1 VQHFFRSLLV
11 VAALALGAGH
21 PHAAPVRRVPPA
33 KFGVVAFDLNRT
45 AMTRVAELGAGLV
58 RGSCNW
64 QTLEPARGV
73 YAWDCADNV
82 IAGAARQ
89 GLRSYMTVT
98 CTPAWANGNA
108 GCAAMPADI
117 TDWYDFT
124 ARFVA
129 RYSAFDTVLGVWNEP
144 NLRELDDDSGRN
156 YALLF
161 INASNARNAVNPRFA
176 LGGPETSHHAMRD
189 GYFARTMDL
198 IQSFRAMER
207 QDVVSVHWYN
217 DGPPLL
223 DYMDAVNAIAD
234 GQPVWLTETGYSTA
248 DADAQVRFFDRVLTD
263 FVTAARPW
271 WTHVIFYRLWDGQ
284 DCCTEAIL
292 RSDFSAKPAF
302 DAFHRWIVD
311 SRVPPEPPDRGRRGT
326 DQLFFDGSGLLR

>member
-1 VQHFFRSLLV
+1 MQHFPRSLLV
-11 VAALALGAGH
+11 VAALALGVAQ
-21 PHAAPVRRVPPA
+21 PYAAPARRVPAA

-45 AMTRVAELGAGLV
+45 AAARVAELGAGLV
-58 RGSCNW
+58 RGSCDW

-73 YAWDCADNV
+73 YTWGCADNV
-82 IAGAARQ
+82 IAGAAQQ

-98 CTPAWANGNA
+98 CTPPWANGSA
-108 GCAAMPADI
+108 GCAEMPGDI
-117 TDWYDFT
+117 TDWYDFV

-129 RYSAFDTVLGVWNEP
+129 RYSGVDTVLGVWNEP
-144 NLRELDDDSGRN
+144 NLRGLHDESGRN

-161 INASNARNAVNPRFA
+161 INAANARNAVNPRFA
-176 LGGPETSHHAMRD
+176 LGGPETSHHAIAD
-189 GYFARTMDL
+189 GYFARTMDQ

-207 QDVVSVHWYN
+207 QDVVAVHWYN

-223 DYMDAVNAIAD
+223 DYMDAVNAITP
-234 GQPVWLTETGYSTA
+234 GQPVWLSETGYSTA
-248 DADAQVRFFDRVLTD
+248 DASAQVRFFDRVLND
-263 FVTAARPW
+263 FVDSGRPW

-302 DAFHRWIVD
+302 DAYHRWIVD
-311 SRVPPEPPDRGRRGT
+311 SRVSPEPPDRGRRGT
-326 DQLFFDGSGLLR
+326 DRFFLDESGLLR